1 MIGNA
6 SLADTRMCRIVDSC
20 KTQPMAQTFTNVL
33 SGGGMKKEEKH
44 QEIVLVVIKFIMILS
59 IIVWRHIP
67 KTLYLSKYFI
77 LIFLSILA
85 YQEKLGN
92 EKEPCINHDSCKI
105 GDHCGKS
112 NCVKIINYQKISFD
126 CCEKCKK
133 LRNFSI
139 L

>member
-1 MIGNA
+1 MQNSRFLQNSAYGSDIYQRAEWWWNEKGRKAPRDCSCGNKIHHDIEK
-6 SLADTRMCRIVDSC
+6 SIVNM
-20 KTQPMAQTFTNVL
+20 KT
-33 SGGGMKKEEKH
+33 KH
-44 QEIVLVVIKFIMILS
+44 CV
-59 IIVWRHIP
+59 P
-67 KTLYLSKYFI
+67 KTLSLSQYFI

-105 GDHCGKS
+105 GHHCGKS